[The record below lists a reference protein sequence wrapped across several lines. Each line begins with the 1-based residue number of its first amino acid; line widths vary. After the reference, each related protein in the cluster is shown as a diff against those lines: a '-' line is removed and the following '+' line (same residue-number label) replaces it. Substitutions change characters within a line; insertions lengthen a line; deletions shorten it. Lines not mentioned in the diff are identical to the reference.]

1 MKRTSQLDLLTEV
14 MRLAKEGQCQDMKL
28 ICSDGSL
35 YVNTFLIGCFSP
47 KIRRFMKGHILENED
62 TITICLP
69 DVTTKWLDTVL
80 NQFLDQSLS
89 SRVDLLDLL
98 LPQTFSDPVAFE
110 SNNEQELTR
119 NFNVK
124 SNENVNVK
132 KIDNVKEQVSDYCKQ
147 EVYSD
152 SDEEPES
159 NPYFD
164 DLDLLDGSEEKRRDG
179 KDGKYPR
186 ECLLCRE
193 SLNNKVERKKHMA
206 AHRKSFVP
214 EKHPV
219 CPYCGKNFSKSY
231 KDFYIHVG
239 RCKRSKESFRESCW
253 LCKATFE
260 NRDEYSEHMKS
271 HEENF
276 FTVPFCQHC
285 GKIPALRNKTLQHFR
300 KHLNDCRR
308 KKAADAEGFRRCS
321 YCYTKIPKE
330 LLKEH
335 KKNCVKKRGK
345 EMCNICGKD
354 FVALKSHMKNE
365 HEPVLPKNLFCDI
378 CGKGF
383 AKKGHLKQHIKTH
396 EETLPCPHCGIKVK
410 NIDAHIAAIHTPDE
424 LKRYQCPDCGKG
436 FADSGNLH
444 KHQMN
449 VHLKL
454 RPYRCR
460 YGCDD
465 SYNDI
470 SNRNQHEKKKHGQL
484 FMRVGEDEVR
494 RKLDLKGLVA
504 SQVKMG

>member
-1 MKRTSQLDLLTEV
+1 MKDFISRLHFKMKRKSHLDLLTEV
-14 MRLAKEGQCQDMKL
+14 MRLAKEGHCQDMKL

-35 YVNTFLIGCFSP
+35 FVNTFLIGCFSP
-47 KIRRFMKGHILENED
+47 KIRRFMKSHILENED

-69 DVTTKWLDTVL
+69 DVTTKWLDTIL
-80 NQFLDQSLS
+80 NQFLDQSLT
-89 SRVDLLDLL
+89 SRVDMLDLL
-98 LPQTFSDPVAFE
+98 LPQSYSDSVTLE
-110 SNNEQELTR
+110 SNNES
-119 NFNVK
+119 NVK
-124 SNENVNVK
+124 NNDNVNVK
-132 KIDNVKEQVSDYCKQ
+132 NNENVKEQVSDYCKQ

-152 SDEEPES
+152 SDEPES
-159 NPYFD
+159 NPYFE
-164 DLDLLDGSEEKRRDG
+164 DLDLLDGAEEKSV
-179 KDGKYPR
+179 DGKYPR
-186 ECLLCRE
+186 ECLICRD
-193 SLNNKVERKKHMA
+193 SLKNKVEYWKHMA

-214 EKHPV
+214 EKDPT
-219 CPYCGKNFSKSY
+219 CSYCGKNFSKSY
-231 KDFYIHVG
+231 KDFYIHVR
-239 RCKRSKESFRESCW
+239 RCKRSKESFRETCW

-260 NRDEYSEHMKS
+260 SRDEYSEHMKS
-271 HEENF
+271 HEEKF
-276 FTVPFCQHC
+276 FTPVCPHC
-285 GKIPALRNKTLQHFR
+285 GKIPALKNKTLQHFR

-308 KKAADAEGFRRCS
+308 KTAADAEGFRRCS
-321 YCYTKIPKE
+321 YCYTKIPKD

-365 HEPVLPKNLFCDI
+365 HEPVQPKNLFCDI

-410 NIDAHIAAIHTPDE
+410 NIDAHIASVHTPDE

-484 FMRVGEDEVR
+484 FMRVGEEEIR
-494 RKLDLKGLVA
+494 RKLEG
-504 SQVKMG
+504 SQIKTG